1 MPGRPDAG
9 GAAGPV
15 VTGDGI
21 QRSRPRPAVCL
32 LQAGSRLS
40 GRRGPRPDAP
50 GNPRLV
56 FCRPVGRLGD
66 FSAQRGVARLLQR
79 LKTMQEGT
87 SHGSRSYVGGSTDTV
102 PHGIAGML
110 AAGQI
115 AAGQDALSVAV
126 VGPDAGSLATSQW
139 SPAVTA
145 ARSPA
150 RQRAWRSAP
159 ARSPSGC
166 RAAERASRPCAVSTA
181 RVSAGGSLTPSSRI
195 TGHRQISLYS
205 AGDGLRRWLWLL
217 WYSVRI
223 GQLTAP
229 AAGRAWCSGRAACSA
244 RPG

>member
-1 MPGRPDAG
+1 MR
-9 GAAGPV
+9 
-15 VTGDGI
+15 
-21 QRSRPRPAVCL
+21 
-32 LQAGSRLS
+32 
-40 GRRGPRPDAP
+40 
-50 GNPRLV
+50 
-56 FCRPVGRLGD
+56 RLGD
-66 FSAQRGVARLLQR
+66 FSAQRGVASLLQR

-87 SHGSRSYVGGSTDTV
+87 NHGSQSYVDGITDTV
-102 PHGIAGML
+102 PHGVASTP
-110 AAGQI
+110 AAGEI
-115 AAGQDALSVAV
+115 AADEDALSVAA

-150 RQRAWRSAP
+150 RQRAWTSAP

-166 RAAERASRPCAVSTA
+166 RAAELSLRSLRG
-181 RVSAGGSLTPSSRI
+181 AGLRRGPLTPSSRI
-195 TGHRQISLYS
+195 TGHRHISLYS

-217 WYSVRI
+217 WYSIRI